1 MRRREFIT
9 LLGGAGATWPFA
21 ARAQQQPTMQV
32 VGFLSGRSLATDKHL
47 VAAFRQGLNETDYV
61 EERNVTIDYSWA
73 EGQVDRLPQLAADLV
88 RHQVSA
94 IFAGGMDVKLRAVR
108 DVISTIPVVFATGGD
123 PVELGLVA
131 SMNRP
136 GGNATAVTA
145 VTAVLSSKRLE
156 LLHRLLP
163 SVTLVALLVNPNNP
177 TAEAITKDVQTAAQ
191 KLGLQVYIAKARSDR
206 DTDDAFAALARE
218 QAGALLVAA
227 DPLFIGK
234 RPQIISLANRYAVPA
249 IYDRRDFPADGGLM
263 SYGASIVDQYYQS
276 GRYVGRILKGERPAD
291 LPVIQ
296 PTKFVLVINAKTAKS
311 LGIKIPDNLVALA
324 DEVIE

>member
-1 MRRREFIT
+1 MRRRAFIT
-9 LLGGAGATWPFA
+9 LLGGAAVGWPLA
-21 ARAQQQPTMQV
+21 VRAQQPAMRA

-47 VAAFRQGLNETDYV
+47 VVAFGRGLSEAGYV
-61 EERNVTIDYSWA
+61 DGRDVTIDYTWA
-73 EGQVDRLPQLAADLV
+73 EGQLDRLPALATGLV
-88 RHQVSA
+88 RRQVSV
-94 IFAGGMDVKLRAVR
+94 IFAGGMDVKLRAVK

-131 SMNRP
+131 SVNRP
-136 GGNATAVTA
+136 GGNATAVTVA
-145 VTAVLSSKRLE
+145 TAVLWSKRLE

-163 SVTLVALLVNPNNP
+163 SVTLVALLVDPNNP

-218 QAGALLVAA
+218 QAGALLVTA
-227 DPLFIGK
+227 DPLFIGR
-234 RPQIISLANRYAVPA
+234 RPQIIGLANRYAVPA

-296 PTKFVLVINAKTAKS
+296 PTKFELVINAKTAKS
-311 LGIKIPDNLVALA
+311 FGIKIPDNLLALA

>member
-1 MRRREFIT
+1 MRRRELIIF
-9 LLGGAGATWPFA
+9 LGSTALARPLA
-21 ARAQQQPTMQV
+21 ARAQQQPTMHV

-47 VAAFRQGLNETDYV
+47 VAAFRQGLNESGYV
-61 EERNVTIDYSWA
+61 EGQNVTIDYSWA

-88 RHQVSA
+88 GRQVSA
-94 IFAGGMDVKLRAVR
+94 IFAGGMDVKLRVVK

-136 GGNATAVTA
+136 GGTATAVTV

-163 SVTLVALLVNPNNP
+163 SVTLVALLVDPNNP
-177 TAEAITKDVQTAAQ
+177 TADTITKDVQTAAQ
-191 KLGLQVYIAKARSDR
+191 KLGLQVFIAKARSDR
-206 DTDDAFAALARE
+206 ETDDAFAALARE
-218 QAGALLVAA
+218 RAGAVLVTA
-227 DPLFIGK
+227 DPLFIGR

-249 IYDRRDFPADGGLM
+249 IYDRRDFPEDGGLM

-276 GRYVGRILKGERPAD
+276 GRYVGRILKGERPGD

-296 PTKFVLVINAKTAKS
+296 PTKFELVINAKTAKS
-311 LGIKIPDNLVALA
+311 LGMKIPDNLLALA

>member
-47 VAAFRQGLNETDYV
+47 VAAFRQGLNETGYV

-94 IFAGGMDVKLRAVR
+94 IFAGGMDVKLRTVR

-136 GGNATAVTA
+136 GGNATAVTV

-296 PTKFVLVINAKTAKS
+296 PTKFEFVINLKTAKS
-311 LGIKIPDNLVALA
+311 LGIKIPDNLVACGA
-324 DEVIE
+324 V